1 MEAPSLLHPHPSDW
15 PSDID
20 YDALNGSGSAS
31 GGGAGGLG
39 FLPTPGGPLT
49 AERVASLGIV
59 KMNAYLVTGT
69 RQQFWEEYFVKVIMQ
84 VGWQTLEKNWSLMD
98 KYFQH
103 STIAIPGS

>member
-1 MEAPSLLHPHPSDW
+1 MFHPHPTDW

-20 YDALNGSGSAS
+20 YDALNGSGSVS
-31 GGGAGGLG
+31 GGGGLG

-84 VGWQTLEKNWSLMD
+84 VGLHDRQAVANFVKSRR
-98 KYFQH
+98 
-103 STIAIPGS
+103 